1 MNLTSYLRPVWL
13 ILLFSALQILV
24 FRNFSLWN
32 TGFCFVY
39 IAGILLLP
47 LGMNGLLV
55 MLLAFFT
62 GLFNDIFMSTP
73 GMQAAAAVAT
83 AFARITM
90 IRVLTP
96 PGGYEGDDDVS
107 TVSRGW
113 AWYLQ
118 YMIPLVFIN
127 NFLVFAIDYAELSKL
142 HVMLINAVVSTV
154 LTLVVIWLVQQFI
167 THRKTGSRLKRSIL
181 D

>member
-1 MNLTSYLRPVWL
+1 MNITSYFKPVWM

-32 TGFCFVY
+32 TGFCFIY
-39 IAGILLLP
+39 IAGVLLLP
-47 LGMNGLLV
+47 LNMNGLLV
-55 MLLAFFT
+55 MVIAFLT
-62 GLFNDIFMSTP
+62 GFFNDIFMSTP

-96 PGGYEGDDDVS
+96 PGGYEGDDEVS
-107 TVSRGW
+107 VSSRGV

-118 YMIPLVFIN
+118 YMVPLVFLN
-127 NFLVFAIDYAELSKL
+127 NFIIFLIDYAELSKL
-142 HVMLINAVVSTV
+142 HVMLINSLVSTL
-154 LTLVVIWLVQQFI
+154 LTILVIWLVQQFV
-167 THRKTGSRLKRSIL
+167 THPKTRMR
-181 D
+181 